1 MRHMAW
7 ILVLVGMVG
16 CGSATT
22 TKAVVSTEDP
32 AVPPEVASLFERGE
46 VTNAI
51 ETLTAMIAKSPRDVS
66 LYALRAT
73 GYHRLS
79 KYDEAMADLD
89 HAISIADRDPKLYN
103 NRGFIRLGLQ
113 KFDEALKDFDKATEL
128 APKYMNPYNNRG
140 LLYLAQ
146 QKHLDAITEF
156 NRALEIDDRYVDAYN
171 NRGFA
176 EFEAGKLAQALDDF
190 NVAIQLNSE
199 YVNAYNNRGLLR
211 ARAGDYDNAIIDF
224 TRAMMLDPMNPKYYE
239 HRCEVY
245 QRQGALDKA
254 IADEK
259 KYDWLVEYHELT
271 ADIAKS
277 KHPVNELVQRAK
289 HYMQVEHD
297 DKALTD
303 LDRAI
308 QLHNQIPVAANGE
321 DRRAAEAL
329 AVRASVHLRQKSMD
343 NAKSDAEASLAIEPS
358 QEAYSVLGDV
368 YLSRRDYDRAIE
380 NFAHA
385 RRVDP
390 NVAEAYYA
398 KSKALAR
405 QGEAEQAQVNREQ
418 ALALDPD
425 VENRLR

>member
-1 MRHMAW
+1 MRRMAW
-7 ILVLVGMVG
+7 MLILVWMIG
-16 CGSATT
+16 CGSSSTP
-22 TKAVVSTEDP
+22 TKSVSSTDDP
-32 AVPPEVASLFERGE
+32 VIPAEVASLFERGE

-51 ETLTAMIAKSPRDVS
+51 ETLTGMIAKSPRDVS

-73 GYHRLS
+73 GYHRVGE
-79 KYDEAMADLD
+79 YDKAMADLD
-89 HAISIADRDPKLYN
+89 YAISIADRDPKLYN

-113 KFDEALKDFDKATEL
+113 KFDDALNDFDKATQL

-146 QKHLDAITEF
+146 QKYLDAITEF

-190 NVAIQLNSE
+190 NIAIQLNSD

-211 ARAGDYDNAIIDF
+211 ARAGDYDNAIVDF
-224 TRAMMLDPMNPKYYE
+224 THAMMLDPLNPKYYE

-259 KYDWLVEYHELT
+259 KYDWLVEYHDLT
-271 ADIAKS
+271 ADIAKNAS
-277 KHPVNELVQRAK
+277 PANELIQRAK
-289 HYMQVEHD
+289 HFMQVEHD

-308 QLHNQIPVAANGE
+308 QLNPKS
-321 DRRAAEAL
+321 AEGF

-343 NAKSDAEASLAIEPS
+343 NAKADAEASLAIAPN
-358 QEAYSVLGDV
+358 QEAYSVMGDM

-380 NFAHA
+380 NFANA

-398 KSKALAR
+398 KSKALAK
-405 QGEAEQAQVNREQ
+405 QGQTEQAQVNLEQ

-425 VENRLR
+425 VESRLR